1 LRFSIY
7 RALLGRMMQAKW
19 YVTVELHKS
28 GTLPK
33 PRSPR
38 LTSTFETEAAAKD
51 FARARLREGRLVFA
65 GTINPRRTVL
75 SQDIASWVAEEQ
87 ERQPDR

>member
-1 LRFSIY
+1 MVP
-7 RALLGRMMQAKW
+7 ATW
-19 YVTVELHKS
+19 YVKVELHKS

-51 FARARLREGRLVFA
+51 FARAKPREGRVVFA
-65 GTINPRRTVL
+65 GTINPVVPRRTVL
-75 SQDIASWVAEEQ
+75 SQDIASWVAEEK
-87 ERQPDR
+87 ER

>member
-1 LRFSIY
+1 MHTLPSGGWCRPP
-7 RALLGRMMQAKW
+7 GPVK
-19 YVTVELHKS
+19 VELHKS

-51 FARARLREGRLVFA
+51 FARAKPREGRVVFA
-65 GTINPRRTVL
+65 GAINPVLPRRTVL
-75 SQDIASWVAEEQ
+75 SQDIASWVAEEK
-87 ERQPDR
+87 ER

>member
-1 LRFSIY
+1 
-7 RALLGRMMQAKW
+7 MMQAKW

-65 GTINPRRTVL
+65 GTINPVVPRRTVL

-87 ERQPDR
+87 ER